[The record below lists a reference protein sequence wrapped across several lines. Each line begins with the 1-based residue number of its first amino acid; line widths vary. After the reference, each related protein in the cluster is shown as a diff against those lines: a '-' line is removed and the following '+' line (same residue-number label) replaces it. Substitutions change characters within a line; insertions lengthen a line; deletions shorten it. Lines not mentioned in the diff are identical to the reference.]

1 MRALPPLLTRNC
13 QRDTSTYGNSE
24 HSETECKR
32 LLAAAI
38 AAGVVDAD
46 AKPSK
51 LVYANGQWQIM
62 AQRRRPDHHP
72 ADRPRTNAASL
83 ISITRA

>member
-1 MRALPPLLTRNC
+1 MPPGSPVFRSCAFTETRPS
-13 QRDTSTYGNSE
+13 TTAVTYGN
-24 HSETECKR
+24 SETECKR

-38 AAGVVDAD
+38 AAGGVDAD

-62 AQRRRPDHHP
+62 A
-72 ADRPRTNAASL
+72 
-83 ISITRA
+83 